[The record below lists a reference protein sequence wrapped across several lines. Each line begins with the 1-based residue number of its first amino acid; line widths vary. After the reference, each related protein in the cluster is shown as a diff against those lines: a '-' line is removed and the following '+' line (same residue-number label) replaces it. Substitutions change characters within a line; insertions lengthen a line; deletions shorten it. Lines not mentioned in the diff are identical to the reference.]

1 MTFEDR
7 KLTNWNDRAS
17 AFEEL
22 LAKHKRKGSKYDCVL
37 AWSGGK
43 DSSAIAL
50 KLKYEYGLNPL
61 LVTFAQLI
69 PTGAGIQ
76 NRQKIIDLGFDAVY
90 VEPPKRVSGYL
101 SQRFFRENG
110 DPKLHW
116 NAGVNS
122 APVRLAVENNVSLVF
137 FAENGEAEY
146 GGRVLSEDHL
156 MRRDFQEMLK
166 NSVGQDPVDWVD
178 NQISKIDI
186 LPYTYPNAAVSKL
199 AAMDIVYYA
208 YFFPWDGESNLNYVQ
223 KYVDF
228 QSSDRGRNYGAY
240 GGVNG
245 VDDKIEDLYY
255 YMQFIKFGFGRA
267 FKDACRDIQ
276 RGKITREEAIDLI
289 DAHDGEFP
297 EDNIGISA
305 DYMSISRTE
314 LVNII
319 DKHRNAN
326 IWASNAEGT
335 WSHRYDVPK
344 LLAEMVK
351 ANRN

>member
-1 MTFEDR
+1 
-7 KLTNWNDRAS
+7 
-17 AFEEL
+17 
-22 LAKHKRKGSKYDCVL
+22 
-37 AWSGGK
+37 
-43 DSSAIAL
+43 
-50 KLKYEYGLNPL
+50 
-61 LVTFAQLI
+61 
-69 PTGAGIQ
+69 
-76 NRQKIIDLGFDAVY
+76 
-90 VEPPKRVSGYL
+90 
-101 SQRFFRENG
+101 
-110 DPKLHW
+110 
-116 NAGVNS
+116 
-122 APVRLAVENNVSLVF
+122 
-137 FAENGEAEY
+137 
-146 GGRVLSEDHL
+146 
-156 MRRDFQEMLK
+156 
-166 NSVGQDPVDWVD
+166 
-178 NQISKIDI
+178 
-186 LPYTYPNAAVSKL
+186 
-199 AAMDIVYYA
+199 
-208 YFFPWDGESNLNYVQ
+208 
-223 KYVDF
+223 VDF

-326 IWASNAEGT
+326 IWASNVEGT